1 MSMKRDALRALHDDP
16 VGRLRREA
24 EEKRSKS
31 PRVKAFLRHRE
42 EDRALGQGH
51 HKESLELA
59 DKHRRARNAENE
71 VSRPKPAGAEEKRE
85 QELKSMRA
93 KHGKED
99 WDLSQRHE
107 RELNQIK
114 D

>member
-1 MSMKRDALRALHDDP
+1 MKPNLGFQKAVYDDP
-16 VGRLRREA
+16 VSKLKAAAAEA
-24 EEKRSKS
+24 RNKS
-31 PRVKAFLRHRE
+31 PRAKINTRHTDE
-42 EDRALGQGH
+42 VRALGQEH

-93 KHGKED
+93 KHGKEN
-99 WDLSQRHE
+99 WELSQRHD